1 MTFET
6 FPYTNFQDLNIDW
19 VLKFL
24 KDLDKRVKD
33 LEDVDIREEIIREI
47 HIMIEDGTFDEI
59 FDELLA
65 GIRAQIAALEAL
77 TASHTTSINQINSDQ
92 IVQDEEIAALQARM
106 TAAEEAILALRAAIQ
121 ILDPTGE
128 IGDIAQTIAEI
139 QEALLALQR
148 TVQQHTT
155 QITDLTAR
163 VTALEQGGSLPYE
176 SQYSATDLTGTMT
189 VYEFLTHVHDVDGA
203 VKIGNYIQAAYTDP
217 ETLES
222 ASAVLVCADR
232 RTVIVKDTKH
242 YAYGMPDYMS
252 SGYAH
257 SSIKTYVDLVVQAI
271 ANSAQYTLTPQTCA
285 LASHS
290 WLSTTQTG
298 TVEQPPYLSTES
310 HFGLLLSSMAVFGA
324 PCFGALDFNG
334 FDHKLALFD
343 FETPADGIMLSDVV
357 TNGIYSV
364 PESFSIS
371 WLGYPTNCFVGSLR
385 VTPHVFTRREA
396 YDTAYPIQF
405 AFVV

>member
-92 IVQDEEIAALQARM
+92 IAQDEEIAALQARM

-148 TVQQHTT
+148 IVQEHTT
-155 QITDLTAR
+155 QIADLTAR
-163 VTALEQGGSLPYE
+163 VTALEQGGSIPFELKYA
-176 SQYSATDLTGTMT
+176 ATDLTDSMT
-189 VYEFLTHVHDVDGA
+189 PAEFLQHIHDNDGS
-203 VKIGNYIQAAYTDP
+203 VILGNYITAAYTDP
-217 ETLES
+217 ETLEA
-222 ASAVLVCADR
+222 ASATLVCADKY
-232 RTVIVKDTKH
+232 TVLVKYTKN
-242 YAYGMPDYMS
+242 YAYGMPETML
-252 SGYAH
+252 SGYAN
-257 SSIKTYVDLVVQAI
+257 SSIKTYIDLVVQAI
-271 ANSAQYTLTPQTCA
+271 AASANHTVAPGSYA
-285 LASHS
+285 VASHS
-290 WLSTTQTG
+290 WLTTTQSG
-298 TVEQPPYLSTES
+298 TVEQPPNLSTES
-310 HFGLLLSSMAVFGA
+310 HYGLLLSSMAVFGC
-324 PCFGALDFNG
+324 PCFGALDLNG
-334 FDHKLALFD
+334 FTHKLPLFN
-343 FETPADGIMLSDVV
+343 FETPQDGMLLSDIV
-357 TNGIYSV
+357 TNGLYSI
-364 PESFSIS
+364 PESFSVS
-371 WLGYPTNCFVGSLR
+371 WLSYPTNCLVRSLR
-385 VTPHVFTRREA
+385 MDPHPVTVQNA
-396 YDTAYPIQF
+396 YSTAYPVQF
-405 AFVV
+405 VFRA